1 MMSWAVT
8 FQRSGFRHSPVRQIL
23 LLTGGADVVSSALV
37 LDAFRSSGNAHH
49 TFDRQTSGLQSGFRS
64 VRRGINNLTQRV
76 LSSEV
81 TRPPLQILPVW
92 GTSDRLKG
100 FAAARST
107 SISAGSR
114 YENYG
119 GRVDAKS

>member
-1 MMSWAVT
+1 MGLPAIVLGARSVSLNALKSWAVT

-23 LLTGGADVVSSALV
+23 LLTGEADVVSSALV
-37 LDAFRSSGNAHH
+37 LDAFRSSENAHH

-92 GTSDRLKG
+92 GTSDRLTI
-100 FAAARST
+100 FAVARS
-107 SISAGSR
+107 
-114 YENYG
+114 N
-119 GRVDAKS
+119 